1 MRDLFH
7 RVTDGVPVP
16 VFGATFALGLAGG
29 TVFWLAGAPLG
40 MLIGALITVA
50 TAAAFGLRLF
60 GALPRVPMRWRDVLV
75 PVIGLAIGASV
86 PQDALAQAA
95 GWWVTLLALL
105 LFVPA
110 MHWAGYM
117 TYRRLGRL
125 DPVTAY
131 YAAMPGGF
139 IEALSMG
146 EKAGAEPRMLVTL
159 QFTRIVLCIIAVPLA
174 FALVTGQAVGS
185 GSGMVLPGQ
194 AEGLGAAQ
202 ALVLVAMGGFGWW
215 GAVRLRLPA
224 PVLIGPLAVSGAA
237 HGLGLI
243 QAAPPEWAILL
254 TQWVIGT
261 ALGTRFAGME
271 RARLWLGL
279 RLAALYVAAAMILAV
294 ALALTLAG
302 PVGESVPAVILA
314 FAPGGISEMS
324 LVAVSLQMGAVY
336 VTLHHLLRIVL
347 AVVVARQGAGLL
359 PQAAGADQVQAAGVR
374 EGRRDD

>member
-7 RVTDGVPVP
+7 RMTQGVPVP
-16 VFGATFALGLAGG
+16 VFAATFALGLAGG
-29 TVFWLAGAPLG
+29 AVFWLAGVPLG
-40 MLIGALITVA
+40 MLIGALVTVA
-50 TAAAFGLRLF
+50 AAAVFGVRLF
-60 GALPRVPMRWRDVLV
+60 GSLPRVPLRWRDIFV

-105 LFVPA
+105 LFVPV
-110 MHWAGYM
+110 MHFAGYQ

-125 DPVTAY
+125 DPVTAF

-174 FALVTGQAVGS
+174 FALVTGQSVGS
-185 GSGMVLPGQ
+185 GSGMTLPGQ
-194 AEGLGAAQ
+194 EEGLRTIE
-202 ALVLVAMGGFGWW
+202 ALALVAMGAFGWW
-215 GAVRLRLPA
+215 AAVRLRMPA
-224 PVLIGPLAVSGAA
+224 PVLIGPLALSGAA
-237 HGLGLI
+237 HGFGLI
-243 QAAPPEWAILL
+243 QAAPPEWAILF

-261 ALGTRFAGME
+261 SLGTRFAGME
-271 RARLWLGL
+271 RVRLWLGL
-279 RLAALYVAAAMILAV
+279 RLAALYVTAAMVLAV
-294 ALALTLAG
+294 AVALTLAG
-302 PVGESVPAVILA
+302 PVGESIPAVILA

-324 LVAVSLQMGAVY
+324 LVAVSLQTGAVY

-347 AVVVARQGAGLL
+347 AVVMARLGAGLL
-359 PQAAGADQVQAAGVR
+359 PEREVSARGAQ
-374 EGRRDD
+374 DD

>member
-1 MRDLFH
+1 MHTLLDKI
-7 RVTDGVPVP
+7 TAGVPVR
-16 VFGATFALGLAGG
+16 VLSATFALGLAGG

-50 TAAAFGLRLF
+50 AAAAFGLRLF
-60 GALPRVPMRWRDVLV
+60 GSLPKVPLRWRDVLV

-86 PQDALAQAA
+86 PPDALAQAA
-95 GWWVTLLALL
+95 GWWVSLLALL
-105 LFVPA
+105 VFVPVL
-110 MHWAGYM
+110 HWAGYM

-125 DPVTAY
+125 DPVTAF

-146 EKAGAEPRMLVTL
+146 ERAGAEPQMLVTL
-159 QFTRIVLCIIAVPLA
+159 QFTRIVLCIIAVPMA

-185 GSGMVLPGQ
+185 GSGLVLPGQ
-194 AEGLGAAQ
+194 ENGLDPGEALALLVMGA
-202 ALVLVAMGGFGWW
+202 LGWW
-215 GAVRLRLPA
+215 GAVRLGMPA

-237 HGLGLI
+237 HAFGLI
-243 QAAPPEWAILL
+243 HAAPPQWAILV

-261 ALGTRFAGME
+261 SLGTRFAGME
-271 RARLWLGL
+271 RRRLWLAL
-279 RLAALYVAAAMILAV
+279 RLAALYVAVAMALAV
-294 ALALTLAG
+294 AIGLTLAG

-324 LVAVSLQMGAVY
+324 LVAVSLQIGAVF

-347 AVVVARQGAGLL
+347 AVVCARLGQRWL
-359 PQAAGADQVQAAGVR
+359 PT
-374 EGRRDD
+374 GRRPGTEEPGEGPRG